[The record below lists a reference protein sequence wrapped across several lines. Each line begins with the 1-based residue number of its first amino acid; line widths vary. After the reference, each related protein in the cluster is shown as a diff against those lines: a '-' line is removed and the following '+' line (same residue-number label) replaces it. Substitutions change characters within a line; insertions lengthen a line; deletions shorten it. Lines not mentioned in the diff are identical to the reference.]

1 MQALQTLANDQEFS
15 AQVIKTNMAARVE
28 REIKAP
34 KRLIN
39 EINPLKAVADKGGM
53 PKRQK
58 DNRLYEIA
66 LEEVDKEG

>member
-1 MQALQTLANDQEFS
+1 M
-15 AQVIKTNMAARVE
+15 E
-28 REIKAP
+28 REIKAQ

-39 EINPLKAVADKGGM
+39 EINPLKAIADKGEM

-66 LEEVDKEG
+66 LEEVDKDG

>member
-1 MQALQTLANDQEFS
+1 
-15 AQVIKTNMAARVE
+15 MAARVE

-58 DNRLYEIA
+58 DNHLYEIA